1 MQGTLIKSAVVST
14 CMQGSDASQ
23 CKSRTA
29 YGAVVST
36 CMQGSD
42 ESQCKSRTACARPT
56 GVAPW

>member
-42 ESQCKSRTACARPT
+42 ESQCKSRTA
-56 GVAPW
+56 